1 MVPTSLPALARGN
14 VLVASPWG
22 TLASVKVRHLL
33 AAAVALLVCFSVI
46 TVVAGDEAPAA
57 HPRAE
62 FTVVALGDSVTSGV
76 ACQCTAFPRLYGR
89 LVAER
94 TGLSVA
100 VDNQGVSG
108 MNSNGLLDQLEHKHS
123 GISEAVQAANIVLIT
138 IGANDFA
145 NHEDAVTRA
154 SCTPVVPDSCVAKEL
169 SRLPT
174 NLHRILARIRSL
186 RPGATVLMTGYW
198 NVFQDGQVARE
209 LYTRDGIE
217 ASFALTRAANAAVA
231 DVARTDGAKYVDIF
245 NPFEKPG
252 LDVTTLLA
260 PDGDHPNAAGH
271 TLIAQTLAAEDLLA
285 H

>member
-1 MVPTSLPALARGN
+1 
-14 VLVASPWG
+14 
-22 TLASVKVRHLL
+22 VKRRRLL
-33 AAAVALLVCFSVI
+33 AGAVALLVCAAGL
-46 TVVAGDEAPAA
+46 TTVAGDDAPAV
-57 HPRAE
+57 RQQAE

-94 TGLSVA
+94 TGQSVA

-108 MNSNGLLDQLEHKHS
+108 MTSNSLLDQLEHKHS

-145 NHEDAVTRA
+145 DHEDAVTRA
-154 SCTPVVPDSCVAKEL
+154 SCTPVVPDSCVAGEL
-169 SRLPT
+169 SRLPM
-174 NLHRILARIRSL
+174 NLHQILARIRSL
-186 RPGATVLMTGYW
+186 RPDATVLMTGYW
-198 NVFQDGQVARE
+198 NVFQDGQVARD
-209 LYTRDGIE
+209 LYTPDGIE

-252 LDVTTLLA
+252 LDITSLLA
-260 PDGDHPNAAGH
+260 SDGDHPNAAGH
-271 TLIAQTLAAEDLLA
+271 ALIAQTLAAAGLLA